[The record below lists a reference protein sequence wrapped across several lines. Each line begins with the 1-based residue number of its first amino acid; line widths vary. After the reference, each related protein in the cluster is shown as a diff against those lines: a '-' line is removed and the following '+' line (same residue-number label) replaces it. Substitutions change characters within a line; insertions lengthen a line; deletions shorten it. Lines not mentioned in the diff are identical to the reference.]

1 MAREVSGAAHAA
13 SGGTVADIARRH
25 DPDAFTVSLARR
37 DTLDLPFDA
46 AVMPSGL
53 PVMLDTNF
61 YIERQRRKLPND
73 VAAFVESRTILH
85 SGVACAELAV
95 SAGIL
100 DPAHPGTAQNRAAIM
115 EVLEAVNDT
124 EIVQPSA
131 AAWAEAGMIAGIL
144 ARTQHLARPKK
155 ALSPVEACCQEGLRR
170 KLINDALLFLSACE
184 QGAILVSMNSR
195 DMDLLLRFRPEAH
208 VLLFRPA
215 EVPVPLDR

>member
-1 MAREVSGAAHAA
+1 MAHAA
-13 SGGTVADIARRH
+13 PGGTVADIARRH
-25 DPDAFTVSLARR
+25 DPGAFTASLARR
-37 DTLDLPFDA
+37 NTLDLPFDA

-61 YIERQRRKLPND
+61 YIERQRRKLPAD
-73 VAAFVESRTILH
+73 MAAFVENRTILH
-85 SGVACAELAV
+85 SGVACAELAI

-100 DPAHPGTAQNRAAIM
+100 DPAHPGTAQNRGAIM
-115 EVLEAVNDT
+115 EVLEAINDAET
-124 EIVQPSA
+124 VQPSA

-155 ALSPVEACCQEGLRR
+155 ELSPLEACCQEGLRR

-184 QGAILVSMNSR
+184 QDAILVSMNSK

-208 VLLFRPA
+208 VLLFKPA
-215 EVPVPLDR
+215 AAPVP